1 MLLPEIKEREYRFK
15 LALRMGLPIFGLVL
29 ALITHT
35 FISTYENLTTAFYIG
50 SAVVLVF
57 SIYFIFHLIYSG
69 FNTKI
74 TDNISKVFTRDY
86 LYKYLKKELDTNKNY
101 TLILISC
108 DNINEINNRYGIK
121 SGDKVLYEIAI
132 WIDKYFKSKGIYNFP
147 IGHIKGGDFIIGL
160 KGKSSQYKT
169 ILELMNLKSDE
180 FKIDDIEVII
190 SSAIND
196 TSFSNELEYMV
207 ENLFELQD
215 LSRNENLFLDKN
227 EDIDPNELESYIIN
241 AIKQKS
247 FVITQQDIF
256 NNDNN
261 IIKEYFIK
269 LKTSDAKIIHQK
281 SYMKILDKLRLMPE
295 YDYMVLEKT
304 IQNCSKDNDDIFA
317 INISPTSIRNYT
329 FLTKVKELLS
339 NNKHVKNRVM
349 FILYEKEYY
358 SHLDRYKEILKSLRL
373 LGIKIVIDKIG
384 ANHSSFIYMREL
396 EVDAIRIDG
405 FYTKEIKNPKY
416 KNILDGFILM
426 AKTNDVKVWMKM
438 VEDEDSYN
446 KIKSLK
452 VDYFQGKYLAK
463 LEKIYENQ

>member
-29 ALITHT
+29 ALIIHT
-35 FISTYENLTTAFYIG
+35 FISTYENLTSAFYIE
-50 SAVVLVF
+50 SAIVLAF
-57 SIYFIFHLIYSG
+57 SIYFIFYLIYSG
-69 FNTKI
+69 FDTKI

-121 SGDKVLYEIAI
+121 NGDKVLYEIVI
-132 WIDKYFKSKGIYNFP
+132 WINKYLKSKGISNFP

-215 LSRNENLFLDKN
+215 LNRNEKLFLNKD
-227 EDIDPNELESYIIN
+227 EEIDPSELESYIVN

-247 FVITQQDIF
+247 FVITKQDIF
-256 NNDNN
+256 NNDNVV
-261 IIKEYFIK
+261 IKEYFIK
-269 LKTSDAKIIHQK
+269 LKTSDSKIIHQK
-281 SYMKILDKLRLMPE
+281 SYMKILDKLRLMSE

-373 LGIKIVIDKIG
+373 LGVQIVIDKVG
-384 ANHSSFIYMREL
+384 ANHSSFIYLREL

-405 FYTKEIKNPKY
+405 IYTKEIKNSKY
-416 KNILDGFILM
+416 RNILDGFILI
-426 AKTNDVKVWMKM
+426 AKTNDIKVWMKM
-438 VEDEDSYN
+438 IEDEDSYN
-446 KIKSLK
+446 KIKNLK
-452 VDYFQGKYLAK
+452 VDYFQGKYLAQ
-463 LEKIYENQ
+463 LEKIYEN

>member
-1 MLLPEIKEREYRFK
+1 MLLPEIKEREHLFK
-15 LALRMGLPIFGLVL
+15 LALRMGLPIFGLVF
-29 ALITHT
+29 ALILHTVINTHET
-35 FISTYENLTTAFYIG
+35 LDSFFYIE
-50 SAVVLVF
+50 SVIVLAF

-86 LYKYLKKELDTNKNY
+86 LYKYLKKELDSNKDY

-132 WIDKYFKSKGIYNFP
+132 WIDRYFKSKGISNFP

-160 KGKSSQYKT
+160 KGKSSKYKA
-169 ILELMNLKSDE
+169 ILELMSLKSDE

-196 TSFSNELEYMV
+196 TSFSSELEYMI

-215 LSRNENLFLDKN
+215 LSRNQKLFSNEN
-227 EDIDPNELESYIIN
+227 EDINPNELESYIIN

-247 FVITQQDIF
+247 FIATKQDVF
-256 NNDNN
+256 NNEKA

-269 LKTSDAKIIHQK
+269 LKASNSKIIHQK

-295 YDYMVLEKT
+295 YDYMILEMG
-304 IQNCSKDNDDIFA
+304 IQNCDKDSDDIFA

-329 FLTKVKELLS
+329 FLSKLKDLLL

-373 LGIKIVIDKIG
+373 LGVKIVIDRVG
-384 ANHSSFIYMREL
+384 VNHSSFIYMREL
-396 EVDAIRIDG
+396 EIDAIRMDG
-405 FYTKEIKNPKY
+405 VYTKEIEQAKY
-416 KNILDGFILM
+416 KNILNGFILM
-426 AKTNDVKVWMKM
+426 AKANDVKVWMKM
-438 VEDEDSYN
+438 IEDEDTYK
-446 KIKSLK
+446 KIKSLNI
-452 VDYFQGKYLAK
+452 DYFQGKYLAP
-463 LEKIYENQ
+463 LEKIYEK